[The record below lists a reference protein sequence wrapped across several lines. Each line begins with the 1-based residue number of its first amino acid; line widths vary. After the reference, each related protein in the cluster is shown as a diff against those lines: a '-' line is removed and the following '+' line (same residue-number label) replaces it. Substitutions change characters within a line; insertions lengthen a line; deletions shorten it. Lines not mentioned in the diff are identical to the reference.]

1 MRSDK
6 SRRSIPDLIAH
17 AESRARDAPRETLLR
32 KLALSLA
39 LITYFVKPRAQDL
52 HSPMKKFF
60 LSLVLTVALIAG
72 GLASFNPD
80 APPAANESQASQ
92 EQTQT
97 DTGPQDQTGSP
108 TESSVDQDD
117 GSSPEAGESPDS
129 GEGPPTLVPEGSL
142 EDALG
147 GSSGESSPERNRPE
161 KTDLKE
167 AHRKTRDNYN
177 AVLGNEDQRS
187 EKMSAEEYNRHVD
200 TLYQQQR
207 SNYEAIID
215 GDS

>member
-1 MRSDK
+1 MLQGERFSEN
-6 SRRSIPDLIAH
+6 RH
-17 AESRARDAPRETLLR
+17 
-32 KLALSLA
+32 SLA
-39 LITYFVKPRAQDL
+39 LITYFAKPRAQDL

-97 DTGPQDQTGSP
+97 DTGPQDQTEPSKEP
-108 TESSVDQDD
+108 SEDQDED
-117 GSSPEAGESPDS
+117 SSSEVGASPNS
-129 GEGPPTLVPEGSL
+129 KEGPPTLVPEGSL
-142 EDALG
+142 GDALG
-147 GSSGESSPERNRPE
+147 GSSGESSTEQSRPE

-167 AHRKTRDNYN
+167 TRQKARGNYN
-177 AVLGNEDQRS
+177 AVLGKEGERP
-187 EKMSAEEYNRHVD
+187 EKMSAKEYNRRVD

-207 SNYEAIID
+207 ANYEAIID